1 MARGKLIV
9 VEGTDKSGK
18 ETQTTRLFNRLVAE
32 GYKVARSDFPRY
44 DTPSG
49 RIIGQCYLGKDRW
62 GEDKNWFG
70 NADGVDPKVASLYYT
85 ADRRFNLPQL
95 QKFLEENDF
104 VLLDRYGSSNMG
116 HQGGKIRDPTK
127 RAEFYRWLE
136 NLEYGM
142 AELPK
147 ADLTLLLYM
156 PWQVGREL
164 AKGMSEKVDEHEKNE
179 DHLRNAE
186 EAYLQLA
193 QMYNWPKID
202 CTKEKTFE
210 SIKTRDEISEEV
222 WQAVLSVFPYT
233 FHRK

>member
-1 MARGKLIV
+1 MTRGKLIV
-9 VEGTDKSGK
+9 IEGTDKSGK
-18 ETQTTRLFNRLVAE
+18 ETQTTRLFNRLIAE

-62 GEDKNWFG
+62 GEDKEWFG
-70 NADGVDPKVASLYYT
+70 SPDKVDPKVASLYYT

-95 QKFLEENDF
+95 QKFLDENDF
-104 VLLDRYGSSNMG
+104 LLLDRYGSSNMG

-127 RAEFYRWLE
+127 RAEFYKWLDT
-136 NLEYGM
+136 LEYEM
-142 AELPK
+142 AELPR

-164 AKGMSEKVDEHEKNE
+164 AKGMTEKVDGHENNPN
-179 DHLRNAE
+179 HLKNAE

-193 QMYNWPKID
+193 QTYNWPKIN
-202 CTKEKTFE
+202 CTTEGTLE
-210 SIKTRDEISEEV
+210 SIKTREQIEEEV
-222 WQAVLSVFPYT
+222 WKIITTRFPET
-233 FHRK
+233 FHPK